1 MGLYETRILP
11 QLMDWAMASPTLAAY
26 RKALLADL
34 SGEVLEIGFGTGL
47 NLAYYPDAVQRLTTV
62 DVNPGM
68 HALAQRRIAASSLAV
83 DHQVLSSEALPMADN
98 TFDWVVSTWTL
109 CSIAQVEPAID
120 EIYRVLKPGGRF
132 VFIEH
137 GLSQRPEV
145 QTWQHR
151 LTPLQKIIGGG
162 CHLDRNIAALVGQ
175 SFEQLTVRQFVP
187 EGLPALAATLYQG
200 LALKPAASKA

>member
-1 MGLYETRILP
+1 MGLYQTHILP

-62 DVNPGM
+62 DINPGM
-68 HALAQRRIAASSLAV
+68 HALARRRIAASSLAV
-83 DHQVLSSEALPMADN
+83 DHQVLNSEALPMADS

-109 CSIAQVEPAID
+109 CSIAKVEPAIN

-151 LTPLQKIIGGG
+151 LTPLQRIIGGG

-175 SFEQLTVRQFVP
+175 SFEQITVRQFVP

-200 LALKPAASKA
+200 LALKPAAS

>member
-11 QLMDWAMASPTLAAY
+11 RLMDWAMASPTLAAY

-47 NLAYYPDAVQRLTTV
+47 NLAYYPNTVQRLTTV

-68 HALAQRRIAASSLAV
+68 FALAQRRIAASEIAV
-83 DHQVLSSEALPMADN
+83 DHQVDSSESLPLADN
-98 TFDWVVSTWTL
+98 TFDCVVSTWTL
-109 CSIAQVEPAID
+109 CSIANVEQAIG

-151 LTPLQKIIGGG
+151 LTPLQKVIGGG

-175 SFEQLTVRQFVP
+175 SFEQLTVQQFVP
-187 EGLPALAATLYQG
+187 EGLPALAATLYRG
-200 LALKPAASKA
+200 IALKPAIG